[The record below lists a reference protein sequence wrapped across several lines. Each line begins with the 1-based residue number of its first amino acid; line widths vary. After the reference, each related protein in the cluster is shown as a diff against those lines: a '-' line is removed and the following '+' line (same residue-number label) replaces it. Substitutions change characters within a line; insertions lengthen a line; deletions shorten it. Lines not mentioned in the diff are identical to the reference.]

1 LQCRLLPFGKKSTR
15 AHPPPSKG
23 GGKAGS
29 LGRNWEASKNKT
41 SSEKSRRPA
50 KERLKEAHLISVK
63 SERHPPI
70 PTSREKPTRNGEIP
84 FRSKNLERVRVP
96 LIHPSK
102 LLSRGLSPSTKDG
115 STLEKGPSKRKPRR
129 KVIYQK
135 MVIDHELWNFKRSPN
150 LRRLKFSVAKVKE
163 GKNPFF
169 KFKDL
174 FREVQIRSPDELSRY
189 NAILKGGILFTKR
202 SIGIRITPLIR
213 KVRKLSCREMEFLIS
228 KLPFW
233 ATSYRHDQMIK
244 LAFVIYSHSLR
255 GKCEAL
261 SQHTQRLTISP
272 PGPRKPWGV
281 HPRPT
286 QAMLEDPVQGSL
298 LPF

>member
-1 LQCRLLPFGKKSTR
+1 
-15 AHPPPSKG
+15 
-23 GGKAGS
+23 
-29 LGRNWEASKNKT
+29 LGRNWGASKNKR
-41 SSEKSRRPA
+41 SSKKPRRPV

-70 PTSREKPTRNGEIP
+70 PTSGEKPTSNGEIP
-84 FRSKNLERVRVP
+84 FRRKNLERVRVP

-102 LLSRGLSPSTKDG
+102 LLGRGLSPPTKDG
-115 STLEKGPSKRKPRR
+115 SSLEKGPSRKKPRR

-150 LRRLKFSVAKVKE
+150 FKQLKFSVAKVKE
-163 GKNPFF
+163 GRNPFF

-174 FREVQIRSPDELSRY
+174 FQQVQIRSPDELSRY
-189 NAILKGGILFTKR
+189 NAILKGGILLSKR

-213 KVRKLSCREMEFLIS
+213 KVRKLSCRDMEFLIS

-255 GKCEAL
+255 GTSETL

-286 QAMLEDPVQGSL
+286 QAMLEDPDIGSL